1 MAGTG
6 APRPAADLGDQS
18 DLLATLLEYVLGVLH
33 ADHVTFC
40 RTGAGDEPITV
51 LAAAGRLTH
60 PELWPGLGP
69 MYLDHYGYDGPAED
83 RGDVVAVY
91 GPGGV
96 ETPGVLAFLE
106 RVGAVYDVTIRVFDA
121 PPWVYILEVYY
132 SDAQRPFG
140 DREIDEATRLA
151 KLLSALIAR
160 DMLGRELV
168 AAEQRF
174 RTLVEQIPAIP
185 YLVDSSTVSIF
196 QSPRMNDLLGMPRD
210 RQLAL
215 DDWERAIH
223 PDDRQRVA
231 RSYMSHIHTG
241 RAFEEEYRLIAADGE
256 VHWFVD
262 RATLIERE
270 EGLPLSHGVMFDI
283 TEARRAQDALRES
296 EQRRLDVLEAMLR
309 AEAEA
314 RAGIATEL
322 HDDTIQS
329 MTAALIAIDGVRR
342 TVGAGGAASEET
354 LRMARDTVAEA
365 IERVRRQSFELRPPL
380 LEAQGLKA
388 AVRDLA
394 EESALEAGFLV
405 EVDADVGRLPF
416 GIEDLAY
423 RTIKEAMANARKHA
437 AARHV
442 RVALRRLEDML
453 EGEVEDDGRGF
464 DVGRAL
470 DRRTMRLHMG
480 LDSMRERLHLTGG
493 ELVIESTPGQG
504 SRIRFRI
511 PIVG

>member
-1 MAGTG
+1 
-6 APRPAADLGDQS
+6 
-18 DLLATLLEYVLGVLH
+18 
-33 ADHVTFC
+33 
-40 RTGAGDEPITV
+40 
-51 LAAAGRLTH
+51 
-60 PELWPGLGP
+60 
-69 MYLDHYGYDGPAED
+69 
-83 RGDVVAVY
+83 
-91 GPGGV
+91 
-96 ETPGVLAFLE
+96 
-106 RVGAVYDVTIRVFDA
+106 
-121 PPWVYILEVYY
+121 
-132 SDAQRPFG
+132 
-140 DREIDEATRLA
+140 
-151 KLLSALIAR
+151 
-160 DMLGRELV
+160 
-168 AAEQRF
+168 
-174 RTLVEQIPAIP
+174 
-185 YLVDSSTVSIF
+185 
-196 QSPRMNDLLGMPRD
+196 
-210 RQLAL
+210 
-215 DDWERAIH
+215 
-223 PDDRQRVA
+223 
-231 RSYMSHIHTG
+231 MSHIHTG

-442 RVALRRLEDML
+442 PVALRRLEDML